1 MPAGSGSRPSSASS
15 GAVESECQHEAEAD
29 DFDGYADE
37 DGTDDINDIDDI
49 DDIFQTMVWASMRV
63 IVIVGIVVIVVMA
76 VIVIGAIAVIVVI
89 FVRTYACMLLL
100 LMVALMVSHPCWPQ
114 PHETRVET
122 DETMKLLLASAP

>member
-29 DFDGYADE
+29 GFDGYADE

-63 IVIVGIVVIVVMA
+63 IVITI
-76 VIVIGAIAVIVVI
+76 
-89 FVRTYACMLLL
+89 
-100 LMVALMVSHPCWPQ
+100 
-114 PHETRVET
+114 E
-122 DETMKLLLASAP
+122 

>member
-63 IVIVGIVVIVVMA
+63 IVIVGIVVILV
-76 VIVIGAIAVIVVI
+76 IAVLPRRSPTQAPYI
-89 FVRTYACMLLL
+89 
-100 LMVALMVSHPCWPQ
+100 
-114 PHETRVET
+114 RVGGIGLQAFTIYEW
-122 DETMKLLLASAP
+122 ELP

>member
-63 IVIVGIVVIVVMA
+63 IVIVGIVVIVV
-76 VIVIGAIAVIVVI
+76 
-89 FVRTYACMLLL
+89 RTYVCMLLL
-100 LMVALMVSHPCWPQ
+100 MMVALVFSHPTGLSP
-114 PHETRVET
+114 
-122 DETMKLLLASAP
+122 MKPE

>member
-49 DDIFQTMVWASMRV
+49 DDIFQTMVWASMHV
-63 IVIVGIVVIVVMA
+63 IVIFV
-76 VIVIGAIAVIVVI
+76 IAVIVVI

-100 LMVALMVSHPCWPQ
+100 MMVALMFSHPCWPQ

-122 DETMKLLLASAP
+122 VETMKLLLASAP